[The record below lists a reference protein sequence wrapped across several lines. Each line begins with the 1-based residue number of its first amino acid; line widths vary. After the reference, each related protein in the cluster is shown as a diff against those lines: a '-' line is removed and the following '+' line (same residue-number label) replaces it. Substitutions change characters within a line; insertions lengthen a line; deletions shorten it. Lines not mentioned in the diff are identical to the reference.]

1 MYDALMYLVSV
12 HANLSR
18 VATSL
23 LDRALFAIVEIVATE
38 CLACFKQIPRFGM
51 GGMLRVSSRF
61 LLIEG
66 SNSEALL
73 KATLEIEF
81 MHQTIAIFTTDNKAQ
96 AILVEVYNSISQS
109 YVRRPGDDQVQT
121 HLDSVKKT
129 LAEARKS
136 TGIAFMCFR
145 QTKGDG
151 EKSSRKDRDSAES
164 TVSGNSTPQIPPP
177 PTPRSARRREKPERI

>member
-51 GGMLRVSSRF
+51 GGMLR
-61 LLIEG
+61 
-66 SNSEALL
+66 
-73 KATLEIEF
+73 ATLEIEF